1 MVMLTSISRLGWSI
15 LPRLTCLDGHTCKR
29 RAAGRFCSDESGA
42 RVFEEAQLYSPV
54 TTGAGGEVTV
64 HLHDGHPGAD
74 DAGYRRRRNEIAAA
88 ALAWRPGAP
97 APAIDYHADEQEV
110 WRTVCRELEPLHDRL
125 AVGEYRAALAQ
136 LALPRDRVPNLDAVS
151 ARLAPLGGW
160 RYVPAAGLVDLRTF
174 YGALAARTF
183 HSTQYVRHPALPLY
197 TPEPDIVHEVIGHGH
212 LLATPTFGEL
222 HRRAG
227 VAARR
232 LATEE
237 SLRFLSRVFWFTLE
251 FGVVVEDGELRAYGA
266 GILSSFG
273 ELGEFRAMQLR
284 PLDLR
289 EMGTA
294 EYDITRYQP
303 VLYRAESVAEIEAVI
318 GGFFDTCTDES
329 IEEMRRE
336 HAVA

>member
-1 MVMLTSISRLGWSI
+1 M
-15 LPRLTCLDGHTCKR
+15 
-29 RAAGRFCSDESGA
+29 
-42 RVFEEAQLYSPV
+42 FEEAQLYSPV
-54 TTGAGGEVTV
+54 TTGDGGAVTV

-74 DAGYRRRRNEIAAA
+74 DPEYRRRRNEIAAA
-88 ALAWRPGAP
+88 ALAWRDGQP
-97 APAIDYHADEQEV
+97 APRIDYAESEEEV
-110 WRTVCRELEPLHDRL
+110 WRTVCRELAPLHERF
-125 AVGEYRAALAQ
+125 AVGEFRDAVGRV
-136 LALPRDRVPNLDAVS
+136 ALPVNRIPGLDDVS

-174 YGALAARTF
+174 YGALADRRF
-183 HSTQYVRHPALPLY
+183 HSTQYVRHGAMPLY
-197 TPEPDIVHEVIGHGH
+197 TPEPDIIHEVIGHGH

-232 LATEE
+232 LRDEDA
-237 SLRFLSRVFWFTLE
+237 LRFLSRVFWFTLE
-251 FGVVVEDGELRAYGA
+251 FGVVIEDGDLRAYGA
-266 GILSSFG
+266 GILSSYG

-284 PLDLR
+284 PLSLP

-294 EYDITRYQP
+294 EYDITRYQT
-303 VLYRAESVAEIEAVI
+303 VLYRAESVAEIEAVV

-329 IEEMRRE
+329 IEELRRE